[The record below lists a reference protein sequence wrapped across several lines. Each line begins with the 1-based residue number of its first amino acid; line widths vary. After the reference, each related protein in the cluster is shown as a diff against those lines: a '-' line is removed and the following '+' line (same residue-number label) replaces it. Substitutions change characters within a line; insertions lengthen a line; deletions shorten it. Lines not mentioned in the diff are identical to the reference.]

1 MSQELHKDFKEFL
14 QLLIENKVRFLIIGG
29 YAVAWL
35 GRPRNTDDLD
45 IWIDC
50 SQDNAEKTVIALNT
64 FGYDMPELQ
73 PELFTRGHGIV
84 RLGNPPWK
92 LEIFV
97 DIPGVQ
103 FNDCYERRTSWPVGE
118 MDIPMISLPD
128 LRKNKEASGRPK
140 DFADLAHYLPD
151 PDQTH

>member
-50 SQDNAEKTVIALNT
+50 SQDNAEKTVTTLNT
-64 FGYDMPELQ
+64 FGFDMPELQ

-92 LEIFV
+92 LKIFV
-97 DIPGVQ
+97 DILGVQ
-103 FNDCYERRTSWPVGE
+103 FNDCYERRTFWPVGE
-118 MDIPMISLPD
+118 LDVPMISLPD

-140 DFADLAHYLPD
+140 DFADLAHYLPA
-151 PDQTH
+151 PDQTT

>member
-14 QLLIENKVRFLIIGG
+14 QLLIKEEVRFLIIGG
-29 YAVAWL
+29 YAVTWF

-50 SQDNAEKTVIALNT
+50 SQNNAEKVVTSLKK
-64 FGYDMPELQ
+64 FGFDLPELN

-92 LEIFV
+92 LEILV
-97 DIPGVQ
+97 QIAGVE
-103 FNDCYERRTSWPVGE
+103 FEDCYPRRSTWPIGD
-118 MDIPMISLPD
+118 MNIPMISLPD
-128 LRKNKEASGRPK
+128 LRINKKASGRPK
-140 DFADLAHYLPD
+140 DLADLAHYLPHSD
-151 PDQTH
+151 ETQ